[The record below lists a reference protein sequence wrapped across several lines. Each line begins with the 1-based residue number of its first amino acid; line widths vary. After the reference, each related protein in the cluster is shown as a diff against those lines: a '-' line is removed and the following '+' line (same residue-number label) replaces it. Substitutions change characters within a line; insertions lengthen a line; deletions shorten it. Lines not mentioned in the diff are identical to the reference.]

1 MRTLCIESMW
11 CLKRGMVV
19 YDCNS
24 DGLPV
29 WRHLY
34 IKYKVGQEFRR
45 SHTVNITSVYIYT

>member
-1 MRTLCIESMW
+1 MYRKYVMCK